1 LFAGFSSIGKYE
13 CPRIDSWGRDDLL
26 MKKTPFVS
34 FLFIIF
40 GLCAKESDTQ
50 IKRVRPILIEAD
62 YTRFEMDPPFSTG
75 YVVFR
80 DPADRSISSIPQGP
94 TARKFSGFQLRYEHP
109 LDTDGT
115 FASYRSFIAK
125 RAAPRIDRP
134 LHPSRE
140 AIANHF
146 DLTRNYPIDKI
157 TLTKYQNSF
166 LFNLG
171 ILDAFIG
178 NSYST
183 ERFGFLIEPLFGM
196 RAAQISQLYDKTMNF
211 LYLEG
216 PPVEEIRNYSSY
228 LEYCVFGPQMGF
240 RMDITPFSTIPLFD
254 SIKIFSQVQG
264 AFLYGNLE
272 IWNHYYVLNGSKKIP
287 IIEQKN
293 QIKSRIPNIEYVIG
307 LKIHPD
313 LYYCKIALNVSRYT
327 QVWIKADKSFM
338 GTYDYTGGDNVS
350 ITGYSLGASI
360 DF

>member
-1 LFAGFSSIGKYE
+1 
-13 CPRIDSWGRDDLL
+13 
-26 MKKTPFVS
+26 M
-34 FLFIIF
+34 
-40 GLCAKESDTQ
+40 
-50 IKRVRPILIEAD
+50 IEAD
-62 YTRFEMDPPFSTG
+62 YTRFEMDPPFSSG
-75 YVVFR
+75 YVVFQN
-80 DPADRSISSIPQGP
+80 PAERSSPFEAHAPS
-94 TARKFSGFQLRYEHP
+94 ARKFSGFQLRYEHP
-109 LDTDGT
+109 LDTDGV

-125 RAAPRIDRP
+125 RAPPRIDRP

-146 DLTRNYPIDKI
+146 DLNRNYPIDKI

-166 LFNLG
+166 LFNVG
-171 ILDAFIG
+171 ILDALIG

-183 ERFGFLIEPLFGM
+183 ERCGFLIEPLFGI
-196 RAAQISQLYDKTMNF
+196 RAAQISQLYDKRINF
-211 LYLEG
+211 LFLEG

-228 LEYCVFGPQMGF
+228 LEYGIFGPQMGF
-240 RMDITPFSTIPLFD
+240 RMDIAPFSTIPLFD

-272 IWNHYYVLNGSKKIP
+272 LCNHYYVLNGSKKIP

-293 QIKSRIPNIEYVIG
+293 QIKSGIPNIEYVIG

-338 GTYDYTGGDNVS
+338 GTYDYTGGDNIS